1 MNTATIP
8 VQPGARGGRTLGMR
22 DVIMWQQEQAQ
33 RLGELGFTTNFPDP
47 SDIFKR
53 FTLTPSEHELPAEDR
68 GAIVAAM
75 RETHKAIM
83 QVQQRKMIMDR
94 AGPLLASTE
103 MNVHQKLLAAGVPE
117 QELLNKNLRQ
127 KIVQLVELK
136 EPPPK
141 KNFVAVLVDVT
152 SMTKGQSHLLD
163 INLPLKASVAEVY
176 ALLDEVMK
184 ALLSEKGLSYE
195 GGGAWKYQLVDQS
208 HTQLLMNKSLP
219 LETDLNYTLML
230 QQVSKLSDGKT
241 PVAVLTQGG
250 LARPIAKIEAD
261 VKAKGGLKARRDS
274 MSDNDDDLAEVLDE
288 DGKPF
293 FEPLDMD
300 RMSRKY
306 ADIGDDLMEENGI
319 HGFWR

>member
-1 MNTATIP
+1 MNNPGASNLDPPQPKTKRVHMKTSLSTLSPAHYEAMNTATIP

-33 RLGELGFTTNFPDP
+33 RLGEIGFTKNFPDP
-47 SDIFKR
+47 SDIFKP

-75 RETHKAIM
+75 RETHRAIM

-103 MNVHQKLLAAGVPE
+103 MNVDQKLLAAGVPE
-117 QELLNKNLRQ
+117 QALSNKNLRQ

-141 KNFVAVLVDVT
+141 KNFVAVLVNVT
-152 SMTKGQSHLLD
+152 STTKGQSHILN
-163 INLPLKASVAEVY
+163 ISLPLKASVAEVY
-176 ALLDEVMK
+176 ALLDEIIK
-184 ALLSEKGLSYE
+184 ALLSEKALSYE
-195 GGGAWKYQLVDQS
+195 RGGAWKYQLVDQS

-230 QQVSKLSDGKT
+230 QQVSTLSDGKA
-241 PVAVLTQGG
+241 PVAVLTDVCLCYLFRSHVIRNNTCSFYVNRAVSQG
-250 LARPIAKIEAD
+250 L
-261 VKAKGGLKARRDS
+261 
-274 MSDNDDDLAEVLDE
+274 
-288 DGKPF
+288 
-293 FEPLDMD
+293 
-300 RMSRKY
+300 
-306 ADIGDDLMEENGI
+306 
-319 HGFWR
+319 

>member
-1 MNTATIP
+1 MNNPGASNSVPPQPNLNGVHINTSISTLSPAHYEAMNTATIP

-47 SDIFKR
+47 SDIFKP

-152 SMTKGQSHLLD
+152 SMTKGRSHLLD

-241 PVAVLTQGG
+241 PVAVLTQVCLCHLFKSDVIRNNTCSFYVNRAVSQG
-250 LARPIAKIEAD
+250 L
-261 VKAKGGLKARRDS
+261 
-274 MSDNDDDLAEVLDE
+274 
-288 DGKPF
+288 
-293 FEPLDMD
+293 
-300 RMSRKY
+300 
-306 ADIGDDLMEENGI
+306 
-319 HGFWR
+319 